1 MIGMNAQRVNRSQRG
16 YALILAM
23 VALVALTLLGVTAIT
38 VAQLDLKITNNLRHH
53 RQVAYGAL
61 TGLDHGRDLFTDN
74 LVDASAD
81 IETAADQPADCIEGW
96 ISTGGA
102 LAVAAPLLLDSNG
115 YPLATYSVDFCVA
128 SCGLPPQGTSLGEGV
143 IGYTVD
149 IVSTGTSPP
158 RGGLPGNLNSNASQ
172 TQGAFVLGTL
182 EPATCDGDK
191 S

>member
-1 MIGMNAQRVNRSQRG
+1 MIHTQRTSRASAQGG

-74 LVDASAD
+74 VVNVSDD
-81 IETAADQPADCIEGW
+81 IEFAADQPGDCIAGW
-96 ISTGGA
+96 ISDTGVN
-102 LAVAAPLLLDSNG
+102 AVAVPLLLESNG

-128 SCGLPPQGTSLGEGV
+128 SCGLPPQGTSLGEGI
-143 IGYTVD
+143 IGYTID
-149 IVSTGTSPP
+149 IISTGTSPP
-158 RGGLPGNLNSNASQ
+158 RVASTATVGSNATQSQ
-172 TQGAFVLGTL
+172 GSFILGTL

>member
-1 MIGMNAQRVNRSQRG
+1 MNTTRRTERSRSQRG

-23 VALVALTLLGVTAIT
+23 VALVALTLFGVTAIS

-74 LVDASAD
+74 QVDPSAD
-81 IETAADQPADCIEGW
+81 IETAADLPGDCITGW
-96 ISTGGA
+96 ISATGA
-102 LAVAAPLLLDSNG
+102 NAVAAPLLLDANG
-115 YPLATYSVDFCVA
+115 FPLATYAVDFCVA
-128 SCGLPPQGTSLGEGV
+128 SCGLPPTGTSLGESV

-149 IVSTGTSPP
+149 IVSTGTTTI
-158 RGGLPGNLNSNASQ
+158 GSNATQ
-172 TQGAFVLGTL
+172 TQGAFVIGTL

>member
-1 MIGMNAQRVNRSQRG
+1 MRHIQPVHRSRSQRG

-23 VALVALTLLGVTAIT
+23 VALVALTLFGVTAIT

-74 LVDASAD
+74 LVDPSAD
-81 IETAADQPADCIEGW
+81 IEAAADLPGDCIAGW
-96 ISTGGA
+96 ISATGA
-102 LAVAAPLLLDSNG
+102 NSVATPLLLDANG

-128 SCGLPPQGTSLGEGV
+128 SCGLPPTGTSLGESV
-143 IGYTVD
+143 IGYSVD

-158 RGGLPGNLNSNASQ
+158 RAGSSAVVGSNATQ
-172 TQGAFVLGTL
+172 TQGAFVVGTL

>member
-1 MIGMNAQRVNRSQRG
+1 MIKTHPRRTTHGQAG

-61 TGLDHGRDLFTDN
+61 TGLDHGRDLFSDN

-81 IETAADQPADCIEGW
+81 IETAADQPADCIAGW
-96 ISTGGA
+96 ISNGGA

-149 IVSTGTSPP
+149 LVSTGTSPL
-158 RGGLPGNLNSNASQ
+158 RNGVAGNLGSNASE
-172 TQGAFVLGTL
+172 TQGGFVLGTL

>member
-1 MIGMNAQRVNRSQRG
+1 MIGTYRTQRDRGQRG

-38 VAQLDLKITNNLRHH
+38 VAQLDLKITGNLRHH

-74 LVDASAD
+74 VVDPSAD
-81 IETAADQPADCIEGW
+81 IETAADLPNDCISGW

-102 LAVAAPLLLDSNG
+102 NSVATPLLLEANG
-115 YPLATYSVDFCVA
+115 YPLATYSVDFCIA
-128 SCGLPPQGTSLGEGV
+128 SCGLPPQGTSLGEGI

-149 IVSTGTSPP
+149 IVSSGVSPP
-158 RGGLPGNLNSNASQ
+158 RVGSTATVGSNASQ

-182 EPATCDGDK
+182 EPATCDGDR